1 MQRPLSETAWLR
13 KIGTQD
19 SKCPL
24 SSRFVKLQAS
34 LLGDS
39 ILAYYLTNPISW
51 CSREPHSAFWQMVFS
66 MYPESN
72 NSRTTYRG
80 YLCKGIGLSVF
91 WSNKAPWTLSATQ
104 TWKLFLTKT
113 PRLDEAFGLERF
125 SASTPE
131 KLSNLG
137 AFKVPEMIRSGDLSW
152 LTWNVCLN
160 SPGTKKIN
168 AQRRLSP
175 LCLHGK
181 CHHPFKAG

>member
-1 MQRPLSETAWLR
+1 MSSFLKIRETSRHLFLAIAFLHTILLILSPDAPGSPILHSGKWFFQCIQNPTIPELLTG
-13 KIGTQD
+13 GTFA
-19 SKCPL
+19 KEL
-24 SSRFVKLQAS
+24 
-34 LLGDS
+34 
-39 ILAYYLTNPISW
+39 
-51 CSREPHSAFWQMVFS
+51 
-66 MYPESN
+66 
-72 NSRTTYRG
+72 G
-80 YLCKGIGLSVF
+80 YLFF